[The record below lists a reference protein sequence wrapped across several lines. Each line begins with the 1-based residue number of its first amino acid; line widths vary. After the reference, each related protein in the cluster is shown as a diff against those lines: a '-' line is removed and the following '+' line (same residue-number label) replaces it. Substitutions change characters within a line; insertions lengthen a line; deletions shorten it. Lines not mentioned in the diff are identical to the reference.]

1 MSQAWEAQMPVDKI
15 RVMISSRCKD
25 YKGPDGKLFQ
35 LAQLREEL
43 KQEIEDTKLFGE
55 PIFDCFINEK
65 EPAKSAEPD
74 LWDECL
80 QQVRR
85 AHILLVL
92 YNGTAGWAKGSGDVG
107 ICHAELKAGL
117 LSGRERTRLIQ
128 LPQASGKLLKRD
140 QRFAQMLTQEALF
153 SGSPVST
160 AAEALAL
167 ARQSLAA
174 AVADLVRGGS
184 AVLSKNAYAMGE
196 SLVWSRLSFS
206 ERKDA
211 MERSC
216 GVALLDRPSARVV
229 PERPRQVWLG
239 EAGAAGLLI
248 CVHAIPAATSIAA
261 AREMVGRPFLSDH
274 LQLPS
279 AEALPEA
286 AGPVHL
292 IACHRTATEKQA
304 TDLLG
309 FPDATV
315 VSTGFGVYVADPVQ
329 RIQLVLLANCRDDSS
344 TRYAVQ
350 RFFDWLDRSG
360 QRDLLLQHAQARARI
375 VRSIQAEASSS
386 TGTP

>member
-25 YKGPDGKLFQ
+25 YKGPDGKLFK
-35 LAQLREEL
+35 LAKLRQDL
-43 KQEIEDTKLFGE
+43 KREIEATQLFGE
-55 PIFDCFINEK
+55 PIFECFINEE
-65 EPAKSAEPD
+65 EPAKSAALD
-74 LWDECL
+74 LWDVCL
-80 QQVRR
+80 KEARR
-85 AHILLVL
+85 AQIVIAL
-92 YNGTAGWAKGSGDVG
+92 YNGSAGWSKGPADVG
-107 ICHAELKAGL
+107 ICHAELMAGL
-117 LSGRERTRLIQ
+117 QSGRERTRVIQ
-128 LPQASGKLLKRD
+128 LPLSSAKSTRRD
-140 QRFAQMLTQEALF
+140 ERFAELLSQEALF
-153 SGSPVST
+153 SGAPVET
-160 AAEALAL
+160 EDQALAL
-167 ARQSLAA
+167 ARQSLGQ
-174 AVADLVRGGS
+174 AVAALVRGGS
-184 AVLSKNAYAMGE
+184 AVLSKDSYALGE
-196 SLVWSRLSFS
+196 ALAWSRLSFS
-206 ERKDA
+206 GRKAA
-211 MERSC
+211 MEASC
-216 GVALLDRPSARVV
+216 SAALLDRTAARPVV
-229 PERPRQVWLG
+229 DRPTQVLLR
-239 EAGAAGLLI
+239 EEDAADLLI
-248 CVHAIPAATSIAA
+248 CVHAIPAATSNAA

-360 QRDLLLQHAQARARI
+360 QRELLLQHAQARARI
-375 VRSIQAEASSS
+375 VRSIQAETASA
-386 TGTP
+386 P